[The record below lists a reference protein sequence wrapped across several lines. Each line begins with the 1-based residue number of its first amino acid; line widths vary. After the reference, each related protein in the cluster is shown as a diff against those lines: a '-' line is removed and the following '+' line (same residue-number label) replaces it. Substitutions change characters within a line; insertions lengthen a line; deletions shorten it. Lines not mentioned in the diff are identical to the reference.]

1 MLPTINGKEIIDCD
15 LEDIKVILDNPDY
28 AENEY
33 LDYKKSFSI
42 DVVAKENRHQE
53 QVEFRNDVC
62 SFANANG
69 GYLIF
74 GIDEKKGIPTEVAG
88 ISIKS
93 NSKDLFERDIRNY
106 LQSIKPR
113 VPYYKIRFID
123 LPDEKY
129 IVIMLIRHDFY
140 APYIHLEDQK
150 NYKLYKRVGNGKT
163 VMDYQE
169 IKTMFTQSVSLEKE
183 IEQGRN
189 DRIHFFLA
197 QENDMELTYSKFFIM
212 HIFPETFLDYNYN
225 KPMFVL
231 ERKGTHISP
240 IFNFFECDTRS
251 APTPE
256 GLRFS
261 GRGIKAECK
270 LYNNGV
276 AEFFYPLGKKL
287 HIGMRGEKDKGR
299 FPYEWFWQSIYNSVL
314 SYVDIVNP
322 ILRFQRFFVCI
333 SVVGCKDVIVETDF
347 MADWESRIDRDI
359 LLCYPNAFEVNENGK
374 INDEDMSVFHLDYL
388 TSLGV
393 KYDKTIQIII
403 DKLYGEHDRELGESI
418 N

>member
-287 HIGMRGEKDKGR
+287 HIGMRGSLEKVSAG
-299 FPYEWFWQSIYNSVL
+299 
-314 SYVDIVNP
+314 
-322 ILRFQRFFVCI
+322 
-333 SVVGCKDVIVETDF
+333 
-347 MADWESRIDRDI
+347 
-359 LLCYPNAFEVNENGK
+359 
-374 INDEDMSVFHLDYL
+374 
-388 TSLGV
+388 
-393 KYDKTIQIII
+393 
-403 DKLYGEHDRELGESI
+403 GERSE
-418 N
+418 